1 MDPLFQCHYPAHASR
16 HSGRA
21 AGKLTQKGDSIA
33 GACKHLGVFYLQAQ
47 GWAGSSARLGSAGQL
62 PGAPLCG
69 LSFLTAWGP
78 QGRLLLWRPRT
89 SEWVLVEKVEAVW
102 PLGRCTKAQLLPF
115 YLGQSPRIF
124 LSYALGGSSRPPRFQ
139 GKHIDPAL
147 SGEGPDT
154 TLTCV
159 LIPRGKHFYLFYF
172 YS

>member
-1 MDPLFQCHYPAHASR
+1 MQAWISLLRMDPLFQCHYPAHASR

-33 GACKHLGVFYLQAQ
+33 GACKHLDVFYLQAQ

-102 PLGRCTKAQLLPF
+102 PLGCCTKAQLLPF
-115 YLGQSPRIF
+115 YLGQSPRIVF
-124 LSYALGGSSRPPRFQ
+124 IICPWWKQQAIPDSRES
-139 GKHIDPAL
+139 I
-147 SGEGPDT
+147 
-154 TLTCV
+154 
-159 LIPRGKHFYLFYF
+159 
-172 YS
+172 